1 MKRQLA
7 AILHADVAGY
17 SRLTG
22 LDEEETHRK
31 LDAGLN
37 LLTNVIVAHGGQ
49 KLNEA
54 GDAILAEFNSVTEA
68 VTAAFEFQ
76 GQMSEKNAGFTED
89 ERFQFRIGVNLGE
102 VIHDRGDIYG
112 DGVNLAARIQELAE
126 PGGVCVSDAVYQQI
140 VGKTD
145 QVFDDLGHRKLKN
158 IAQSVRVYQ
167 ARIADLQSSDEDRPG
182 WPFITGAKKNPL
194 ATGGCLCRSVRFE
207 TWDEPVSV
215 GYCHCRF
222 CQLATG
228 APLNAA
234 VIYKKTAIQFFCDEP
249 KKYKSSPIAKRAFC
263 GNCGTTLFT
272 THYAPDEADY
282 YSIRLATMDNPADFP
297 PTMHYGVESQIPW
310 LDINDDLPRIRTDDD
325 SEMQRRWTAVGR
337 PEPEDQLPTSLSEV
351 TRDSDTK
358 DDSDQVM

>member
-22 LDEEETHRK
+22 LDEEDTHRK

-37 LLTNVIVAHGGQ
+37 LLTDIIAAHGGR
-49 KLNEA
+49 KSNEA
-54 GDAILAEFNSVTEA
+54 GDAVLAEFQSVTEA

-76 GQMSEKNAGFTED
+76 NQMSDRNAEIPDEK
-89 ERFQFRIGVNLGE
+89 RFQFRVGVNLGE

-126 PGGVCVSDAVYQQI
+126 PGGVCVSGAVYEQI
-140 VGKTD
+140 VGNID

-158 IAQSVRVYQ
+158 IAQSVRIYQ
-167 ARIADLQSSDEDRPG
+167 SQIANMQSSDKENPKF
-182 WPFITGAKKNPL
+182 PFITEAKKTPV

-207 TWDEPVSV
+207 TWDEPISV

-228 APLNAA
+228 APLNAF
-234 VIYKKTAIQFFCDEP
+234 VIYKRTAVRFFGDEP
-249 KKYKSSPIAKRAFC
+249 KRYKSSPIAERAFC

-272 THYAPDEADY
+272 AHHTPDESEY
-282 YSIRLATMDNPADFP
+282 FPIRLATMDNPADFP
-297 PTMHYGVESQIPW
+297 PTIHYGVESQMPW
-310 LDINDDLPRIRTDDD
+310 LDINDDFPRVRTDDD
-325 SEMQRRWTAVGR
+325 SEMQRRWVAVGR
-337 PEPEDQLPTSLSEV
+337 PNPAEQLPSSLSGV
-351 TRDSDTK
+351 TSGSDTK
-358 DDSDQVM
+358 DGSE